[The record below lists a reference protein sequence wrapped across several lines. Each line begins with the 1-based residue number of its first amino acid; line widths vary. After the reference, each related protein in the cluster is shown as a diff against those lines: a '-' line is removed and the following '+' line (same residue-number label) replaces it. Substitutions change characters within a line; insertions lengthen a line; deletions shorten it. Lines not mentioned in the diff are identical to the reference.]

1 MNIDPRTDT
10 LWKTYLVYFLVLLF
24 GIALIVKIILVQ
36 TKDSEKLKELAQQ
49 KELRVRT
56 LEASRG
62 NIYSSDGQ
70 LMATSIP
77 QYDVFFDYKAVDST
91 LLANKIDSL
100 CIQMSELFPKRTP
113 AQWKAFFAEGMVK
126 KNRHYK
132 IGLNISLA
140 EYNKMQ
146 KFVIFNQGLYKGG
159 LIAEKKIRR
168 ERPFKE
174 LAGLMLGMAN
184 EEQGYFFGI
193 EGAYNEYLRGVNGR
207 QLVRRIHHGDWM
219 PVNSEDDVE
228 AQNGDDVI
236 TTFDIKLQDIVESAL
251 NHTLTE
257 NKAEQ
262 GCAILMDV
270 ETGYVKAMANL
281 RLNHET
287 GKYEESYNVA
297 MAERYEPGS
306 VFKIASMVVLFNHK
320 EDTKLTDLVNI
331 GTGPIKFSNRV
342 MKDDHSFAKGGICTV
357 QEVIEQS
364 SNKGT
369 AVLITKAFA
378 AHPEKYVDGLY
389 ALGLNKKIGTGIKGE
404 AQPVIKHPND
414 KTKDGR
420 KLWSNVSLPWMS
432 IGYEVNVTP
441 MQLIMLY
448 NAIANGGRLMKPQ
461 FVTEIRRGSQTVE
474 KYDPICLNEHIASTE
489 SIKKL
494 QTMLEGVAIRGTAK
508 RQFAGC
514 VVNVAGKTGTA
525 QYYDRVQGY
534 AYHEPGIGRK
544 LYNTTFVG
552 YFPAEQPRYSCIVM
566 VSRARGRFWAAGGV
580 SALGF
585 REIAEKVYAMR
596 IGTQDDD
603 SIKVVPRI
611 ASEPV
616 IVRHDKETAFLKSIA
631 KDYNDFAINGE
642 WVTVEQN
649 ESGETKIKEARLQ
662 SGRVPNVIGMD
673 ISDAVYLLE
682 NMGIKTNFVG
692 QGTVKEQSL
701 HPGDTVRA
709 NSIIH
714 LTLEKK

>member
-36 TKDSEKLKELAQQ
+36 TKDSEELKKLAQQ

-219 PVNSEDDVE
+219 PVNSEEDVE

-236 TTFDIKLQDIVESAL
+236 TTFDIKLQDIVENAL

-389 ALGLNKKIGTGIKGE
+389 ALGLNKKIGTGINGE

-474 KYDPICLNEHIASTE
+474 KYDPICLNEHIASPE

-580 SALGF
+580 SAPGF

-603 SIKVVPRI
+603 SIKVAPRI

>member
-36 TKDSEKLKELAQQ
+36 TKDSEELKKLAQQ

-193 EGAYNEYLRGVNGR
+193 EGAYNEYLRGVNGH

-236 TTFDIKLQDIVESAL
+236 TTFDIKLQDIVENAL

-474 KYDPICLNEHIASTE
+474 KYDPICLNEHIASPE

-580 SALGF
+580 SAPGF

-603 SIKVVPRI
+603 SIKVAPRI

>member
-36 TKDSEKLKELAQQ
+36 TKDSEELKGLAQQ
-49 KELRVRT
+49 KELRIKT

-62 NIYSSDGQ
+62 NIFSSDGQ

-77 QYDVFFDYKAVDST
+77 LYDIFFDYKAVDST
-91 LLANKIDSL
+91 VLVNNIDSL
-100 CIQMSELFPKRTP
+100 CIQMADLFPKRNP
-113 AQWKAFFAEGMVK
+113 AQWKAFFAEGIAK

-132 IGLNISLA
+132 IALNISLS
-140 EYNKMQ
+140 EYSKM
-146 KFVIFNQGLYKGG
+146 KEFVIFNRPVYKNG

-193 EGAYNEYLRGVNGR
+193 EGAYNDYLRGVNGR
-207 QLVRRIHHGDWM
+207 QLMRRIHHGDWM
-219 PVNSEDDVE
+219 PVDSEDNVE

-251 NHTLTE
+251 NNTLTE

-297 MAERYEPGS
+297 LAERYEPGS
-306 VFKIASMVVLFNHK
+306 VFKIASMVVLLNYK

-389 ALGLNKKIGTGIKGE
+389 ALGLNKKVGTGIKGE

-461 FVTEIRRGSQTVE
+461 FVTEIRRGSQTIE
-474 KYDPICLNEHIASTE
+474 KYEPVCLNERIASPE

-580 SALGF
+580 SAPGF

-603 SIKVVPRI
+603 SIKAAPKT
-611 ASEPV
+611 ATPPV
-616 IVRHDKETAFLKSIA
+616 IVRHDKETAFLKGIA

-642 WVTVEQN
+642 WVTVEQSEN
-649 ESGETKIKEARLQ
+649 GETKIKEARLQ
-662 SGRVPNVIGMD
+662 PGRMPNVVGMD
-673 ISDAVYLLE
+673 ISDAVYFLE
-682 NMGIKTNFVG
+682 NMGVKTSFVG

-701 HPGDTVRA
+701 QPGDTIRA

>member
-36 TKDSEKLKELAQQ
+36 TKDSEELKKLAQQ

-193 EGAYNEYLRGVNGR
+193 EGAYNEYLRGVNGH

-236 TTFDIKLQDIVESAL
+236 TTFDIKLQDIVENAL

-474 KYDPICLNEHIASTE
+474 KYDPICLNEHIASPE

-580 SALGF
+580 SAPGF

-603 SIKVVPRI
+603 SIKVAPRI
-611 ASEPV
+611 ATEPV

>member
-36 TKDSEKLKELAQQ
+36 TKDSEELKKLAQQ

-77 QYDVFFDYKAVDST
+77 QFDFFFDYKAVDST

-146 KFVIFNQGLYKGG
+146 QFVIFNQGLYKGG

-193 EGAYNEYLRGVNGR
+193 EGAYNEYLRGVNGH

-236 TTFDIKLQDIVESAL
+236 TTFDIKLQDIVENAL

-306 VFKIASMVVLFNHK
+306 VFKIASMVVLLNHK

-474 KYDPICLNEHIASTE
+474 KYDPICLNEHIASPE

-580 SALGF
+580 SAPGF

-603 SIKVVPRI
+603 SIKVAPRI

>member
-580 SALGF
+580 SAPGF

-603 SIKVVPRI
+603 SIKVAPRI

>member
-36 TKDSEKLKELAQQ
+36 TKDSEELKKLAQQ

-77 QYDVFFDYKAVDST
+77 QYDVFFEYRAVDST

-219 PVNSEDDVE
+219 PVNSEEDVE

-306 VFKIASMVVLFNHK
+306 VFKIASMVVLLNHK

-474 KYDPICLNEHIASTE
+474 KYDPICLNEHIASPE

-566 VSRARGRFWAAGGV
+566 VSRARGRFWAAGSV
-580 SALGF
+580 SAPGF

-596 IGTQDDD
+596 IGTHEDDTLAPV
-603 SIKVVPRI
+603 SPV
-611 ASEPV
+611 SNEPI
-616 IVRHDKETAFLKSIA
+616 IVRHSKEASYLNGIDNPFN
-631 KDYNDFAINGE
+631 DYAINGD
-642 WVTVEQN
+642 WVTVQKTEN
-649 ESGETKIKEARLQ
+649 GETDLRTAQLQ
-662 SGRVPNVIGMD
+662 PNLVPNLVGMD
-673 ISDAVYLLE
+673 ITDAVYLLE
-682 NMGIKTNFVG
+682 NMGVKTEFTG

-701 HPGDTVRA
+701 HAGDTLKA
-709 NSIIH
+709 NSIIC
-714 LTLEKK
+714 LKLEKK